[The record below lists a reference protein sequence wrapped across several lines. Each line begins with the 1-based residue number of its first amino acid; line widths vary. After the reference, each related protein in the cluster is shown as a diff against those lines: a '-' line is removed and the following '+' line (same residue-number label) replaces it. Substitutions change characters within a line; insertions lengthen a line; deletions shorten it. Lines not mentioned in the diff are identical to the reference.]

1 MPGLDAATAE
11 RLGKAIGSGK
21 IVEKRRGAA

>member
-1 MPGLDAATAE
+1 MPGVDAAIPE